1 MTINNPITAIKN
13 MAVAYSKGLLESND
27 NLDKAISSSLLKIF
41 IFKKIYGIKAT
52 PAAANVP

>member
-13 MAVAYSKGLLESND
+13 MAVAYSKGLLASND

-41 IFKKIYGIKAT
+41 IFKKI
-52 PAAANVP
+52 